1 MIAYQMAAAIQGGT
15 GGRTISDQDVDN
27 ILRALGGGD
36 STGTKA
42 SSPATERVALQVAI
56 QTMQDIYSFNKH
68 ITSGEDGDRYAALKF
83 QELVAEADPNQYISP
98 LVMSNTSNE
107 PKIEFKGL
115 KDFMSKSGMNETTM
129 LEQMNQLRTIQLK
142 PEVKSLDELINSY
155 QNPEGTDPL
164 PKIDLEKLLIKEFLE
179 YRKVT

>member
-1 MIAYQMAAAIQGGT
+1 M
-15 GGRTISDQDVDN
+15 
-27 ILRALGGGD
+27 
-36 STGTKA
+36 
-42 SSPATERVALQVAI
+42 QVAI

-68 ITSGEDGDRYAALKF
+68 ITSPEEGDRYAALKF

-98 LVMSNTSNE
+98 LVMTGDSVAARIRASAGTDSDTSNE
-107 PKIEFKGL
+107 PRIEFKGL
-115 KDFMSKSGMNETTM
+115 KDFMTKSGMNEATM

-164 PKIDLEKLLIKEFLE
+164 PKIDLEKLLIKEFLNF
-179 YRKVT
+179 RKVT